1 MNRARA
7 VLAPFAPAFLAAAL
21 AACNGPPAPQAPGVC
36 WQAHQ
41 GAASKVSFSPLAHD
55 VGTLEACA
63 VLLEA
68 ERLQGQRETDGAY
81 QGYFIFA
88 GERAMTS
95 ALHTG
100 GLRYPIFQPPQRAVI
115 DRDLRRMMAERG
127 GQMPDPAQI
136 SLEHQQ

>member
-1 MNRARA
+1 MIRRIALVLLA
-7 VLAPFAPAFLAAAL
+7 VAL
-21 AACNGPPAPQAPGVC
+21 TGCNGPPAPQAPGVC

-41 GAASKVSFSPLAHD
+41 DSAGKVAFSPLAHD
-55 VGTLEACA
+55 IGTLEACA

-68 ERLQGQRETDGAY
+68 GRLQGHTEADGAY
-81 QGYFIFA
+81 QGYFIFV

-100 GLRYPIFQPPQRAVI
+100 GIRYPIFQPPQRMAI

-127 GQMPDPAQI
+127 GRMPDPAQI

>member
-1 MNRARA
+1 MNRAFPA
-7 VLAPFAPAFLAAAL
+7 ILVLAMAL

-36 WQAHQ
+36 WRARQD
-41 GAASKVSFSPLAHD
+41 AAGKVSFAPLAHD
-55 VGTLEACA
+55 IRTLEACA

-68 ERLQGQRETDGAY
+68 ERLQGQPEADGAY

-115 DRDLRRMMAERG
+115 DRDLRRMMAARG
-127 GQMPDPAQI
+127 GKMPDPADI